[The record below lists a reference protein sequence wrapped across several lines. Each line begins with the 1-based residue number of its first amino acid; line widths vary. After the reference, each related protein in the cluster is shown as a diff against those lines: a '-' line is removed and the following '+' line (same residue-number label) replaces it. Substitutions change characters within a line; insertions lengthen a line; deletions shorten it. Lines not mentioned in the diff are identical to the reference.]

1 MHVDPA
7 RAYQGQD
14 EENPR
19 RIENVKINAAE
30 ERAGHGVAWGHGLAV
45 FKVSHVDDSPDGDD
59 SGGTVASKDGFRQ
72 QD

>member
-7 RAYQGQD
+7 GADQGQG

-45 FKVSHVDDSPDGDD
+45 FEVSHVDNSPDGDD
-59 SGGTVASKDGFRQ
+59 SGGAVAAKDGFGQ